1 MGLTF
6 TKASKAKAKARI
18 AIYGPAGSGKTFT
31 ALSLAAGLAPEGTR
45 VAVVDTE
52 HGAASKYADRFDFD
66 TLNLGTPRVEA
77 YVEAIKAAED
87 AGYGVIVLDSISHGW
102 QTLLEEVD
110 KSSRASSRKNTWAAW
125 RDHTPRQKRFVEAI
139 LQSPCH
145 IVATL
150 RSATEWVQV
159 QDERSGKNKPERV
172 GLKPEQ
178 GKGIEYEFD
187 ILLQINTE
195 HIATVEKDRSGKFQ
209 DQIIEKPG
217 IAFGRDIAA
226 WLSEGVDAPAPVVTV
241 GPATDAPSRSAVL
254 GGIMGHMERVTGMK
268 RSDDGFGA
276 RCVEVARSLGVEG
289 KVSELPT
296 PALVALS
303 DALSVVESGL
313 WSDDR
318 SLA

>member
-18 AIYGPAGSGKTFT
+18 AIYGPAGAGKTFT

-66 TLNLGTPRVEA
+66 TMNMDAASVES
-77 YVEAIKAAED
+77 YIEAIEAAGT
-87 AGYGVIVLDSISHGW
+87 AGYGVVVLDSITHAW
-102 QTLLEEVD
+102 QAVLEDVD
-110 KSSRASSRKNTWAAW
+110 RAKAAGANSFAVWAK
-125 RDHTPRQKRFVEAI
+125 HTPRQKRLVNAI
-139 LQSPCH
+139 LRSPCH
-145 IVATL
+145 VVATM
-150 RSATEWVQV
+150 RSQTEWVQS
-159 QDERSGKNKPERV
+159 QDNKGKNKPERV

-209 DQIIEKPG
+209 DDIIDKPG
-217 IAFGRDIAA
+217 VKFGREIAA
-226 WLSEGVDAPAPVVTV
+226 WLSEGVDAPTPVVTV
-241 GPATDAPSRSAVL
+241 GHATDAPSRSAVL